1 MAHHLRQAL
10 LVRCRTAA
18 TTAPVVRAAAMAQ
31 PQAPLRF
38 LRWRTNAMITVP
50 RRIFSDQAQAEQV
63 EEEDEFGVVKKRVF
77 ARYTQSNHFPD
88 SQIEKPTLWKIIHEK
103 HKEMNEEKPNSPV
116 HIERV
121 GEGLKVTREL
131 WDRYPE
137 PCFWE
142 VTKTKIVA
150 RASPRAWGVLTFRG
164 EREQVYDEEKK
175 EMVDRV
181 RKIRGTRK
189 ITWKVVE
196 E

>member
-10 LVRCRTAA
+10 VRCRTA
-18 TTAPVVRAAAMAQ
+18 TTPVARAAAMAQ
-31 PQAPLRF
+31 AQAPLRF
-38 LRWRTNAMITVP
+38 LRRTNSFMIVP
-50 RRIFSDQAQAEQV
+50 RRFFSDQAQTEQT
-63 EEEDEFGVVKKRVF
+63 EEEEDDEFGVVKKRVF

-88 SQIEKPTLWKIIHEK
+88 SQLEKPTLWKVIHEK
-103 HKEMNEEKPNSPV
+103 HKEMNEERPNSPV

-121 GEGLKVTREL
+121 GVGLKVTREL

-137 PCFWE
+137 PCYWE

-164 EREQVYDEEKK
+164 SREQVYDEEKK